1 MTQIYRVVDSALVQ
15 RENDVLIFKS
25 PHYSHFLLSIKH
37 DEVLKTAAV
46 LPNKSWTK
54 EKTNLEALL
63 KVFLMVWLSSHK
75 MAQYFKT
82 VKKGL
87 IFPICVCW

>member
-37 DEVLKTAAV
+37 DEVL
-46 LPNKSWTK
+46 
-54 EKTNLEALL
+54 
-63 KVFLMVWLSSHK
+63 
-75 MAQYFKT
+75 
-82 VKKGL
+82 
-87 IFPICVCW
+87 

>member
-1 MTQIYRVVDSALVQ
+1 MMTLSPINSRLAYYYDDINQSLRKWHKSTKLS

-54 EKTNLEALL
+54 EKNNLEALL
-63 KVFLMVWLSSHK
+63 SF
-75 MAQYFKT
+75 
-82 VKKGL
+82 
-87 IFPICVCW
+87 

>member
-1 MTQIYRVVDSALVQ
+1 M
-15 RENDVLIFKS
+15 LIFKS

-63 KVFLMVWLSSHK
+63 SFFNGLLSLHS
-75 MAQYFKT
+75 
-82 VKKGL
+82 GL
-87 IFPICVCW
+87 KSLI